1 MPCMSLKIAAV
12 SAALFMVPAGSAFA
26 AGECG
31 TRDVMV
37 ETLAKKFEE
46 NPVALGV
53 VNSGAVLEIFVSD
66 SGTWTILATSADG
79 RSCVLSVG
87 VGWDSATVLAA
98 WSGH

>member
-1 MPCMSLKIAAV
+1 MSCMSLKIAV
-12 SAALFMVPAGSAFA
+12 ISAALSMVPAGSALA

-31 TRDVMV
+31 ERQTMV

-66 SGTWTILATSADG
+66 SGTWTILATSTDG

-87 VGWDSATVLAA
+87 VGWDSATVLAGLPE
-98 WSGH
+98 S